1 MRQYVN
7 VGVYHETREKLRV
20 IAGKTNC
27 KKAQIVADAIN
38 DYCEKILLGATKP
51 DGKKIRK

>member
-7 VGVYHETREKLRV
+7 VGVYPETREKLRV
-20 IAGKTNC
+20 IAGKTNA

-38 DYCEKILLGATKP
+38 DYCEKILLASTNA
-51 DGKKIRK
+51 DGKRIKK